1 MALLHAAAAY
11 KRQRDLRSRGLGG
24 TRMAA
29 RETAIVFGVGPG
41 LGWALAKRFTNE
53 NMHVG
58 AVARDG
64 AKLNS
69 LIKSESNDRV
79 RPYVADVAN
88 NEGVIRVFDNIDRD
102 FGEPDL
108 VVFNAGAFQKDNVL
122 DIDPADFERYWRI
135 GCLGGLLV
143 GQAAARRM
151 VKQGR
156 GTIIFTGA
164 TAALRG
170 SAGFA
175 NLAVP
180 KFGLRAL
187 SQSMA
192 RELGPQGVH
201 IGFVIVDGQ
210 IESER
215 YRHLVDERSEDS
227 LLAPDAIAEL
237 YLQLHRQP
245 RSAWSQ
251 EVDVRP
257 WSEKF

>member
-1 MALLHAAAAY
+1 MP
-11 KRQRDLRSRGLGG
+11 S
-24 TRMAA
+24 

-41 LGWALAKRFTNE
+41 LGWALAKRFATD
-53 NMHVG
+53 NMRV
-58 AVARDG
+58 AVVARDET
-64 AKLNS
+64 KLTS
-69 LIKSESNDRV
+69 LIKSEGGRDIRS
-79 RPYVADVAN
+79 YSADVSKI
-88 NEGVIRVFDNIDRD
+88 EDVLRVFNCVARD

-108 VVFNAGAFQKDNVL
+108 VVFNAGAFQKANVL
-122 DIDPADFERYWRI
+122 DIDPADFERCWRV

-143 GQAAARRM
+143 GQAAARSM
-151 VKQGR
+151 VKSGR
-156 GTIIFTGA
+156 GTILFSGA

-192 RELGPQGVH
+192 RELGPKGVH
-201 IGFVIVDGQ
+201 VGHVIIDGQ

-215 YRHLVDERSEDS
+215 YRHLVKERGEDS
-227 LLAPDAIAEL
+227 LLAPDAIAEV

-245 RSAWSQ
+245 RSAWTH
-251 EVDVRP
+251 EMDVRP

>member
-1 MALLHAAAAY
+1 MT
-11 KRQRDLRSRGLGG
+11 Q
-24 TRMAA
+24 

-41 LGWALAKRFTNE
+41 LGWALAKRFITE
-53 NMHVG
+53 SMQVG
-58 AVARDG
+58 AVARDE
-64 AKLNS
+64 ATLNA
-69 LIKSESNDRV
+69 LITSEGGHGV
-79 RPYVADVAN
+79 RPYAADVSN
-88 NEGVIRVFDNIDRD
+88 SEDVLRVFEHVDREL
-102 FGEPDL
+102 GEPDL
-108 VVFNAGAFQKDNVL
+108 VVFNAGAFQKANVL
-122 DIDPADFERYWRI
+122 DINPADFERCWRI

-151 VKQGR
+151 VKRGH

-187 SQSMA
+187 AQSMA
-192 RELGPQGVH
+192 RELGPRGVH
-201 IGFVIVDGQ
+201 IGFVIIDGQ

-215 YRHLVDERSEDS
+215 YRHLIDERGEDS
-227 LLAPDAIAEL
+227 LLAPDAIADL

-245 RSAWSQ
+245 RSAWSH
-251 EVDVRP
+251 EIDVRP

>member
-1 MALLHAAAAY
+1 MSIDAGDGMAV
-11 KRQRDLRSRGLGG
+11 
-24 TRMAA
+24 

-41 LGWALAKRFTNE
+41 LGWALAKRFMAE
-53 NMHVG
+53 NMQVG
-58 AVARDG
+58 AVARDE
-64 AKLNS
+64 ARLNS
-69 LIKSESNDRV
+69 LIQSEDGHGV
-79 RPYVADVAN
+79 RPYAADVSN
-88 NEGVIRVFDNIDRD
+88 RDDVLRVFDRVDRD
-102 FGEPDL
+102 FGEPDV
-108 VVFNAGAFQKDNVL
+108 VVFNAGAYKKDSVL
-122 DIDPADFERYWRI
+122 DIDPADFERCWRV

-151 VKQGR
+151 VKRGH

-170 SAGFA
+170 GAGFA

-187 SQSMA
+187 AQSMA
-192 RELGPQGVH
+192 RELGPRGVH
-201 IGFVIVDGQ
+201 VAHVIIDGQ

-215 YRHLVDERSEDS
+215 YQHLIKERGEDS

-237 YLQLHRQP
+237 YLQLHRQL

-251 EVDVRP
+251 EIDVRP

>member
-1 MALLHAAAAY
+1 MP
-11 KRQRDLRSRGLGG
+11 
-24 TRMAA
+24 A

-41 LGWALAKRFTNE
+41 LGWALARRFATE
-53 NMHVG
+53 NMQV
-58 AVARDG
+58 AAIARDE
-64 AKLNS
+64 AKLNA
-69 LIKSESNDRV
+69 LIQSEGGHDIL
-79 RPYVADVAN
+79 PFAADVSSSDD
-88 NEGVIRVFDNIDRD
+88 VRRVFDAVDHD
-102 FGEPDL
+102 LGEPDV
-108 VVFNAGAFQKDNVL
+108 VVFNAGAFQKANVL
-122 DIDPADFERYWRI
+122 DIDPAEFERCWRV
-135 GCLGGLLV
+135 GCLGGLHV

-151 VKQGR
+151 VRRGH
-156 GTIIFTGA
+156 GTILFSGA

-187 SQSMA
+187 AQSMA

-201 IGFVIVDGQ
+201 VGFVIIDGQ
-210 IESER
+210 IESDR
-215 YRHLVDERSEDS
+215 YRHLVDERGEDS

-245 RSAWSQ
+245 RSTWSH

>member
-1 MALLHAAAAY
+1 MP
-11 KRQRDLRSRGLGG
+11 
-24 TRMAA
+24 T
-29 RETAIVFGVGPG
+29 RETAVVFGVGPG
-41 LGWALAKRFTNE
+41 LGWALARRFASDG
-53 NMHVG
+53 MQVA

-64 AKLNS
+64 AKLEA
-69 LIKSESNDRV
+69 LIQSDGGHDI
-79 RPYVADVAN
+79 RPFVADVASADD
-88 NEGVIRVFDNIDRD
+88 VLRVFDQVDRD
-102 FGEPDL
+102 LGDPDL
-108 VVFNAGAFQKDNVL
+108 VVFNAGAFLKANVL
-122 DIDPADFERYWRI
+122 DIDPADFERCWRI
-135 GCLGGLLV
+135 GCLGGLHV

-151 VKQGR
+151 VKRGR
-156 GTIIFTGA
+156 GTILFSGA

-187 SQSMA
+187 AQSMA

-201 IGFVIVDGQ
+201 VGFVVIDGQ

-215 YRHLVDERSEDS
+215 YRHLANERGEDS
-227 LLAPDAIAEL
+227 LLAPDAIADT

-245 RSAWSQ
+245 RSAWTH